1 MPEWIL
7 DMNKAI
13 NQVVWGV
20 PMLLLLVG
28 TGIYF
33 TVSLRAIQLTR
44 LRDWVGET
52 FGTFFRKK
60 QSGGDGGGISPYRAA
75 ASALASTI
83 GTGNV
88 VGVATAIVAGG
99 AGAVFWIWVSA
110 FFGMATK
117 YAEIVLAVKYRC
129 RNKNGEFYGG
139 PMYYI
144 EKGIGAKWKWL
155 AVLFAL
161 SGALA
166 CPGMGGMNQANAISS
181 VLSHGAGITPWVS
194 GLVLAAITAVAISGG
209 IKRISALAEKLV
221 PIMAVFYV
229 AGGIAVMLLDIEATK
244 NAFDQIFTE
253 ALSPRAAYGG
263 AAGYMAARAVR
274 FGVARGVFTNEAGLG
289 SAPIVHSA
297 ANARSP
303 VTQGFWGIF
312 EVFADTIVI
321 CSVTA
326 IVVIGSGLHTTGL
339 DGAALTTA
347 AFEKSLGS
355 LGGVFVGIA
364 TVLFA
369 LATILGWSYYGEQ
382 CMRYIT
388 RGNKSFNVAYKALFV
403 IFVMLGSISRVDAV
417 WEIAD
422 TLNGVMAVPNLIAI
436 IILSDVVIK
445 TTREELGKKAPP
457 KD

>member
-1 MPEWIL
+1 MPEWFL

-33 TVSLRAIQLTR
+33 TVSLRLIQLTR
-44 LRDWVGET
+44 LRDWMRET
-52 FGTFFRKK
+52 FGTFFRK
-60 QSGGDGGGISPYRAA
+60 QGSGNTGGISPYRAA

-99 AGAVFWIWVSA
+99 AGAVFWIWVAA

-129 RNKNGEFYGG
+129 KRKNGEFYGG

-144 EKGIGAKWKWL
+144 EKGIGAGWKWL
-155 AVLFAL
+155 AMLFAF

-181 VLSHGAGITPWVS
+181 VLSHGVGISPWIS
-194 GLVLAAITAVAISGG
+194 GVVLAAITAIAISGG
-209 IKRISALAEKLV
+209 IKRISALAEKIV
-221 PIMAVFYV
+221 PIMAIFYV
-229 AGGIAVMLLDIEATK
+229 GGGVAVMLMDIEATK
-244 NAFDQIFTE
+244 NAFVQIFTE
-253 ALSPRAAYGG
+253 ALSPHAVYGG
-263 AAGYMAARAVR
+263 AAGCMVSRAVR

-297 ANARSP
+297 ANAKSP
-303 VTQGFWGIF
+303 ITQGFWGIF
-312 EVFADTIVI
+312 EVFVDTIVI

-364 TVLFA
+364 TILFA

-388 RGNKSFNVAYKALFV
+388 RENEIFTVAYKALFIV
-403 IFVMLGSISRVDAV
+403 FVMLGAISRVDAV

-422 TLNGVMAVPNLIAI
+422 TLNGIMAVPNLIAI

-445 TTREELGKKAPP
+445 TTRDELGIKAPP
-457 KD
+457 K

>member
-28 TGIYF
+28 TGIFF
-33 TVSLRAIQLTR
+33 TVSLGFIQITKIR
-44 LRDWVGET
+44 GWTKET
-52 FGTFFRKK
+52 FGTFFKK
-60 QSGGDGGGISPYRAA
+60 QSGGDSNGISPYRAA

-99 AGAVFWIWVSA
+99 AGSVFWMWVSA

-129 RNKNGEFYGG
+129 RGKGGEFYGG

-166 CPGMGGMNQANAISS
+166 CPGMGGMSQSNAIASVISS
-181 VLSHGAGITPWVS
+181 HVGIPGWAT
-194 GLVLAAITAVAISGG
+194 GIILVVITAIAVSGG
-209 IKRISALAEKLV
+209 IKRISSFAEKIV
-221 PIMAVFYV
+221 PIMAIFYIM
-229 AGGIAVMLLDIEATK
+229 GGIIVMLSDIEATAR
-244 NAFDQIFTE
+244 AFRLIFTE
-253 ALSPRAAYGG
+253 ALAPRAAYGG
-263 AAGYMAARAVR
+263 VAGYMTSRAVR

-297 ANARSP
+297 ANAKSP
-303 VTQGFWGIF
+303 VMQGYWGIF
-312 EVFADTIVI
+312 EVFVDTFVI

-326 IVVIGSGLHTTGL
+326 LVVISSGLYKTGL
-339 DGAALTTA
+339 DGAALTSA
-347 AFEKSLGS
+347 AFRQSLGS
-355 LGGVFVGIA
+355 AGGIFVGIS
-364 TVLFA
+364 TILFA
-369 LATILGWSYYGEQ
+369 LATILGWSYYGEE
-382 CMRYIT
+382 CMSYIT
-388 RGNKSFNVAYKALFV
+388 RGNGTVKKAYKALFV
-403 IFVMLGSISRVDAV
+403 AFVMIGAVSRVDAV
-417 WEIAD
+417 WEVAD

-436 IILSDVVIK
+436 IMLSGVVIK
-445 TTREELGKKAPP
+445 ETKTEVLRK
-457 KD
+457 

>member
-20 PMLLLLVG
+20 PMLILLVG

-33 TVSLRAIQLTR
+33 TFSLRFIQITR
-44 LRDWVGET
+44 LRDWVSET
-52 FGTFFRKK
+52 FGTFFKR
-60 QSGGDGGGISPYRAA
+60 QSGGKNGDISPYRAA

-99 AGAVFWIWVSA
+99 AGAVFWMWVSA

-129 RNKNGEFYGG
+129 RGHDGTFYGG

-155 AVLFAL
+155 SVLFAL

-166 CPGMGGMNQANAISS
+166 CPGMGGMNQSNAIAS
-181 VLSHGAGITPWVS
+181 VLSADVGIPGYVTGIILALICAGA
-194 GLVLAAITAVAISGG
+194 LSGG
-209 IKRISALAEKLV
+209 IKRISAIAEKIV
-221 PIMAVFYV
+221 PVMAIFYI
-229 AGGIAVMLLDIEATK
+229 AGGIAVMLMDLEATK
-244 NAFDQIFTE
+244 GAFSRIFFE
-253 ALSPRAAYGG
+253 ALSPRAAFGG
-263 AAGYMAARAVR
+263 AAGYMAARAIR

-297 ANARSP
+297 ANAKSP
-303 VTQGFWGIF
+303 VLQGFWGMF
-312 EVFADTIVI
+312 EVFVDTIVI
-321 CSVTA
+321 CTVTA
-326 IVVIGSGLHTTGL
+326 VVVIASGLYTTGL
-339 DGAALTTA
+339 DGAALTSA
-347 AFEKSLGS
+347 AFRRSLGPF
-355 LGGVFVGIA
+355 GGVFVGIS

-382 CMRYIT
+382 CMGYIT
-388 RGNKSFNVAYKALFV
+388 RGNETVKRWYKLVFI
-403 IFVMLGSISRVDAV
+403 IFVMIGAVSRVDAV

-422 TLNGVMAVPNLIAI
+422 TLNGFMAVPNLIAI
-436 IILSDVVIK
+436 IILSGVVVK
-445 TTREELGKKAPP
+445 ETKSEKLRK
-457 KD
+457 